1 MIIKSKN
8 FFFQMSKKHTK
19 YNTIKNYTRLL
30 PTTLGIDE
38 YDINLKRLNSNN
50 KEDYDFITLCIITI
64 ICSVMYV
71 FLSNTLTIDEFL

>member
-1 MIIKSKN
+1 
-8 FFFQMSKKHTK
+8 MSQKHAK
-19 YNTIKNYTRLL
+19 YNTIKNYARLL

-50 KEDYDFITLCIITI
+50 KEDYNFITLCLITI

>member
-1 MIIKSKN
+1 
-8 FFFQMSKKHTK
+8 MSKKNTK
-19 YNTIKNYTRLL
+19 YNTIKNYARLL

-38 YDINLKRLNSNN
+38 YDIKLKRLNSNN